1 MHKINTLVLLI
12 TVTINWLTH
21 KGYAHVERWEV
32 SALIA
37 CIGQRLFPAL
47 VSAYGG
53 HVESWRPAL
62 VY

>member
-1 MHKINTLVLLI
+1 MVAPNRSLLNRECSLI
-12 TVTINWLTH
+12 KAL
-21 KGYAHVERWEV
+21 GYAHVERWEV

-37 CIGQRLFPAL
+37 CAGQRLFPAL